1 MANKNT
7 SNSIEEKLE
16 ENLDRAKKTT
26 TDAGSVEFMTVDDA
40 IKLEEYKAKV
50 KKRAGQRIRWNVI
63 GHREF

>member
-1 MANKNT
+1 MTSENT

-63 GHREF
+63 SHREF